1 MTRTALVL
9 AMVSALF
16 LGGSVGFMSGVVFSR
31 HHLMHASA
39 ADWRGPGGP
48 RRGPGRHPGLR
59 ELLPHLQERLG
70 LAPDQVD
77 AIRGE
82 IEHSRADFDQV
93 RDSLHARIERHLTP
107 EQRGRWLE
115 LVRERHEGEP
125 RGSDPDPTRPSPGKD
140 KLKSEG
146 ETPR

>member
-1 MTRTALVL
+1 MTRSALVL

-16 LGGSVGFMSGVVFSR
+16 LGGSVGFMSGVVYSR
-31 HHLMHASA
+31 HHLMLARDA
-39 ADWRGPGGP
+39 EWRGRGDP

-59 ELLPHLQERLG
+59 ELLPRLQERLG
-70 LAPDQVD
+70 LSPDQAN

-82 IEHSRADFDQV
+82 IEHSRSDFDQV

-115 LVRERHEGEP
+115 LVKDRHSGQL
-125 RGSDPDPTRPSPGKD
+125 RGSGPDPTQPNPGNDKSPR
-140 KLKSEG
+140 EG